1 MIGDMKDFFIS
12 LEYMLH
18 KYNHILK
25 DNTPS
30 KERCGKQI
38 KMMMEAYVIS
48 KKPNDY
54 GRKEIENS
62 CNI

>member
-18 KYNHILK
+18 RYNHILK

-30 KERCGKQI
+30 KERCEKQI

-48 KKPNDY
+48 KKT
-54 GRKEIENS
+54 K
-62 CNI
+62 